1 MTPIT
6 FDSTPAVANVRRT
19 TPADNSRPTADS
31 GTQAPAN
38 NNPRPSVV
46 LNLNSSANQAA
57 TNGVTYGNPRTAGSA
72 ASANQANGGE
82 RNNPVQARSSEQ
94 QDAERIEL
102 DRRNLQAAQASNT
115 SRQAVAANPSA

>member
-6 FDSTPAVANVRRT
+6 LDSPSAVASVRRT
-19 TPADNSRPTADS
+19 PPAETSRPAADS
-31 GTQAPAN
+31 GAPAPAN

-57 TNGVTYGNPRTAGSA
+57 TNGVTYGNPRATGSA
-72 ASANQANGGE
+72 TAANQANGGE
-82 RNNPVQARSSEQ
+82 RNNPVQARSTEQ
-94 QDAERIEL
+94 QDAERIEM
-102 DRRNLQAAQASNT
+102 DRRNLQSAQASSS